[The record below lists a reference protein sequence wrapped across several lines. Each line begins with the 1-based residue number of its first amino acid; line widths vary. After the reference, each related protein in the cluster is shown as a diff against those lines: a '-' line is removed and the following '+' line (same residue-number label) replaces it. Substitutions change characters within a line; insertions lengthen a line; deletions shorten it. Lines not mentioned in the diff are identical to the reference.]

1 MTAWRLLPED
11 AMRMHAPIGL
21 RLIDDLTGK
30 EPFGAVKASLEIQDG
45 GDWLPTSIEAVLTP
59 SMVVTYPGLG
69 RQFDTTMPPRH
80 YRVILDVRHYI
91 PSYRTTDDGVEFDA
105 PPYSDVS
112 PPVPATTSPV
122 DTVLLPAADYPF
134 PGSVP
139 VLHGVVEDAGGD
151 PVADVLIQEG
161 LRERVIT
168 DARGAFS
175 LPLRWVNEGVP
186 TVIDATD
193 IRNGRAG
200 AINVT
205 LPAALTQNQT
215 ITVV

>member
-1 MTAWRLLPED
+1 MSAWRLLPQD
-11 AMRMHAPIGL
+11 ATSMHAPIGL

-30 EPFGAVKASLEIQDG
+30 EPRGSVSASLEIKDG
-45 GDWLPTSIEAVLTP
+45 ADWLPTRIEAVVTP
-59 SMVVTYPGLG
+59 SKVVAYPGLG
-69 RQFDTTMPPRH
+69 RQFDTTQPPQH
-80 YRVILDVRHYI
+80 YRVVLDVKHYI

-105 PPYSDVS
+105 PPYNDVS
-112 PPVPATTSPV
+112 PPVPATSSPI
-122 DTVLLPAADYPF
+122 DTVLLPAVDYPF
-134 PGSVP
+134 SAAIS
-139 VLHGVVEDAGGD
+139 VLHGVVQDVAGD
-151 PVADVLIQEG
+151 PVADVLVQEG

-168 DARGAFS
+168 DTRGAFS

-193 IRNGRAG
+193 IRNGRIG

-215 ITVV
+215 ITVA